1 MALENVSF
9 AYDSVHMIVDN
20 FSLKINRNEKIT
32 FIGKSGAGK
41 STIFKLITGIVSP
54 NKGAVRISDVD
65 SYDFSSTM
73 RKKTFSILFQ
83 EPFFLHKTMREE
95 IRLFDENIDD
105 DQILIALQKVGMDKR
120 VELDEK
126 YDPIKYSTGE
136 KMLLNL
142 ARIIVNPC
150 EIILLDEM
158 NSQIDSITLEK
169 IIEEVEKISQ
179 NRMVVSIEHYGRK
192 LQGCKI
198 VELK

>member
-1 MALENVSF
+1 
-9 AYDSVHMIVDN
+9 
-20 FSLKINRNEKIT
+20 
-32 FIGKSGAGK
+32 
-41 STIFKLITGIVSP
+41 
-54 NKGAVRISDVD
+54 
-65 SYDFSSTM
+65 
-73 RKKTFSILFQ
+73 
-83 EPFFLHKTMREE
+83 MREE